1 MFLAIVAFTGEES
14 LQVQVEKVGF
24 YQSVDEAEQGI
35 AIFVEEVLEIE
46 RPNYK
51 GLTTRII
58 SVDGRE
64 RHLL

>member
-1 MFLAIVAFTGEES
+1 MLLAMVAFTGEES
-14 LQVQVEKVGF
+14 LQVQLEKVGF

-35 AIFVEEVLEIE
+35 AIFVEEALEIE

-58 SVDGRE
+58 SVDGT
-64 RHLL
+64 

>member
-1 MFLAIVAFTGEES
+1 MLLAMVAFTGEES
-14 LQVQVEKVGF
+14 LQVQLEKVGF

-46 RPNYK
+46 RPNYE

-58 SVDGRE
+58 KVDGS
-64 RHLL
+64 

>member
-35 AIFVEEVLEIE
+35 AIFVEEILEIE

-58 SVDGRE
+58 SVDGT
-64 RHLL
+64 

>member
-1 MFLAIVAFTGEES
+1 MFLAMVAFTGEES
-14 LQVQVEKVGF
+14 LQVQLEKVGF
-24 YQSVDEAEQGI
+24 YHSVDEAEQGI

-58 SVDGRE
+58 EVDGS
-64 RHLL
+64 